1 MKGLTGLA
9 LGLIMVGT
17 ADHTVAMEML
27 QTLMERSE
35 AELSD
40 PNMRFL
46 ALGIALIF
54 LGEFYTNC
62 GSAFLKKENQERL
75 FRKTLLIC

>member
-54 LGEFYTNC
+54 LGKYSRST
-62 GSAFLKKENQERL
+62 STDHDFLHTHRVQSK
-75 FRKTLLIC
+75 